1 MSMTINEIKAAQQ
14 AAAKKAAANQ
24 AATKQAA
31 TKQAASKISQIVG
44 GNFILPGE
52 NAQQFHQ
59 AYAAAQLELGAQTQ
73 LQIYLA
79 EQIFHSLWWIRRYEL
94 QKRAGLISEMVK
106 LLRSTGL
113 SEQPGLD
120 LTELLEAGRWDDP
133 AVLNELK
140 GKGFTA
146 QSLLQRAGERH
157 QEELMR
163 LDQSIALK
171 AHTLGKLQQSY
182 EALVNRSVMQERL
195 KLQNDLLK
203 RDLLAIDTP
212 VVKELKVENHQL
224 GHEDDTWEPEYD
236 ER

>member
-1 MSMTINEIKAAQQ
+1 MNMTIKDITAAQQ
-14 AAAKKAAANQ
+14 AAAKQDASNR
-24 AATKQAA
+24 AA

-52 NAQQFHQ
+52 NAQQFHK
-59 AYAAAQLELGAQTQ
+59 AYAQALVELGAQTQ

-79 EQIFHSLWWIRRYEL
+79 EQIFHSMWWIRRYEL
-94 QKRAGLISEMVK
+94 QKRASLISEMVK
-106 LLRSTGL
+106 ILRNPGLAELL
-113 SEQPGLD
+113 GLD
-120 LTELLEAGRWDDP
+120 LTELLEAGRWDEP
-133 AVLNELK
+133 AVLNEIK
-140 GKGFTA
+140 SKGFTV
-146 QSLLQRAGERH
+146 QSLLQRAGVRQ

-171 AHTLGKLQQSY
+171 AHTLAQLQKSY

-212 VVKELKVENHQL
+212 IVKDLKTGAQQLAHEEN
-224 GHEDDTWEPEYD
+224 TWEPDYD

>member
-1 MSMTINEIKAAQQ
+1 MSMTIKDITAAQQ
-14 AAAKKAAANQ
+14 AAAKQDASNR
-24 AATKQAA
+24 AA

-52 NAQQFHQ
+52 NAKQFHQ
-59 AYAAAQLELGAQTQ
+59 AYAAALVELGAQTQ

-79 EQIFHSLWWIRRYEL
+79 EQIFHSMWWIRRYEL
-94 QKRAGLISEMVK
+94 QKRASLISEMVK
-106 LLRSTGL
+106 ILRSPGL
-113 SEQPGLD
+113 SELPGLD

-133 AVLNELK
+133 AVLNEIK
-140 GKGFTA
+140 SKGFTV
-146 QSLLQRAGERH
+146 QSLLQRAGVRQ

-171 AHTLGKLQQSY
+171 AHTLAQLQKSY
-182 EALVNRSVMQERL
+182 EALVNRSVMKERL

-212 VVKELKVENHQL
+212 IVKDLKTEAQHLAQEQN
-224 GHEDDTWEPEYD
+224 TWEPDDD

>member
-1 MSMTINEIKAAQQ
+1 MSMTIKDITAAQQ
-14 AAAKKAAANQ
+14 AAAKQDASNR
-24 AATKQAA
+24 AATR
-31 TKQAASKISQIVG
+31 QAASKISQIVG

-52 NAQQFHQ
+52 NAQQFHK
-59 AYAAAQLELGAQTQ
+59 AYAQALVELGAHTQ

-79 EQIFHSLWWIRRYEL
+79 EQIFHSMWWIRRYEL
-94 QKRAGLISEMVK
+94 QKRASLISEMVK
-106 LLRSTGL
+106 ILRNPGL
-113 SEQPGLD
+113 AELPGLD

-133 AVLNELK
+133 AVINEINS
-140 GKGFTA
+140 KGFTV
-146 QSLLQRAGERH
+146 QSLLQRAGVRQ

-171 AHTLGKLQQSY
+171 AHTLAQLQKSY

-212 VVKELKVENHQL
+212 IVKDLKTEVQQL
-224 GHEDDTWEPEYD
+224 THESDQWEPEYD

>member
-1 MSMTINEIKAAQQ
+1 MSMTIKDITAAQQ
-14 AAAKKAAANQ
+14 AAAKKDASNR
-24 AATKQAA
+24 AA

-44 GNFILPGE
+44 GKFILPGE

-59 AYAAAQLELGAQTQ
+59 AYAAALVELDAQTQ

-79 EQIFHSLWWIRRYEL
+79 EQIFHSMWWIRRYEL
-94 QKRAGLISEMVK
+94 QKRANLISEMVK
-106 LLRSTGL
+106 ILRSPGL
-113 SEQPGLD
+113 AEIAGLD

-133 AVLNELK
+133 AVINEINS
-140 GKGFTA
+140 KGFTV
-146 QSLLQRAGERH
+146 QSLLQRAGVRQ

-171 AHTLGKLQQSY
+171 AHTLAQLQKSY
-182 EALVNRSVMQERL
+182 EALVNRSVMKERL

-212 VVKELKVENHQL
+212 IVKDLKTEAQQL
-224 GHEDDTWEPEYD
+224 AHEQNTWEPDDD

>member
-1 MSMTINEIKAAQQ
+1 MSMTIKDITAAQQ
-14 AAAKKAAANQ
+14 AAAKKDASNR
-24 AATKQAA
+24 AT

-44 GNFILPGE
+44 GKFILPGE

-59 AYAAAQLELGAQTQ
+59 AYAAALVELGAQTQ

-79 EQIFHSLWWIRRYEL
+79 EQIFHSMWWIRRYEL
-94 QKRAGLISEMVK
+94 QKRASLISEMVK
-106 LLRSTGL
+106 ILRSPGL
-113 SEQPGLD
+113 AEIAGLD

-133 AVLNELK
+133 AVLNEIK
-140 GKGFTA
+140 SKGFTV
-146 QSLLQRAGERH
+146 QSLLQRAGVRQ

-171 AHTLGKLQQSY
+171 AHTLAQLQKSY
-182 EALVNRSVMQERL
+182 EALVNRSVMKERL

-212 VVKELKVENHQL
+212 IVKDLKTEAQQL
-224 GHEDDTWEPEYD
+224 AHEQNTWEPADD

>member
-1 MSMTINEIKAAQQ
+1 MNTSNKGTAAS
-14 AAAKKAAANQ
+14 NQ
-24 AATKQAA
+24 AATNQAA

-44 GNFILPGE
+44 GSFILPGE
-52 NAQQFHQ
+52 SAQQFHK
-59 AYAAAQLELGAQTQ
+59 AYAEALVELGAQTQ

-79 EQIFHSLWWIRRYEL
+79 EQIFHSMWWIRRYEL
-94 QKRAGLISEMVK
+94 QKRASLISEMVK
-106 LLRSTGL
+106 ILRS
-113 SEQPGLD
+113 PGLD

-133 AVLNELK
+133 AVITEIK
-140 GKGFTA
+140 SKGFTV
-146 QSLLQRAGERH
+146 QSLLQRAGVRH

-171 AHTLGKLQQSY
+171 AHTLTQLQKSY

-212 VVKELKVENHQL
+212 IVKDLKAEAQQL
-224 GHEDDTWEPEYD
+224 AHEDNTLEPEYD

>member
-1 MSMTINEIKAAQQ
+1 MNTSNKGTAAS
-14 AAAKKAAANQ
+14 N
-24 AATKQAA
+24 QAA

-44 GNFILPGE
+44 GSFILPGE
-52 NAQQFHQ
+52 SAQQFHK
-59 AYAAAQLELGAQTQ
+59 AYAEALVELGAQTQ

-79 EQIFHSLWWIRRYEL
+79 EQIFHSMWWIRRYEL
-94 QKRAGLISEMVK
+94 QKRASLISEIVK
-106 LLRSTGL
+106 ILRSPGL
-113 SEQPGLD
+113 SEIPGLD

-133 AVLNELK
+133 AVINEIK
-140 GKGFTA
+140 SKGFTV
-146 QSLLQRAGERH
+146 QSLLQRAGVRH

-171 AHTLGKLQQSY
+171 AHTLTQLQKSY

-203 RDLLAIDTP
+203 RDLLAIDAP
-212 VVKELKVENHQL
+212 IVKDLKAEAQQL
-224 GHEDDTWEPEYD
+224 AHEDNTLEPEYD

>member
-1 MSMTINEIKAAQQ
+1 MSMTIKDITAAQQ
-14 AAAKKAAANQ
+14 AAAKKEASNR
-24 AATKQAA
+24 AATR
-31 TKQAASKISQIVG
+31 QAASKISQIVG

-59 AYAAAQLELGAQTQ
+59 AYAAALVELGAQTQ

-79 EQIFHSLWWIRRYEL
+79 EQIFHSMWWIRRYEL
-94 QKRAGLISEMVK
+94 QKRASLISEMVK
-106 LLRSTGL
+106 ILRSPGL
-113 SEQPGLD
+113 AELAGLD

-133 AVLNELK
+133 AVLNEIK
-140 GKGFTA
+140 SKGFTA
-146 QSLLQRAGERH
+146 QSLLQRAGVRQ

-163 LDQSIALK
+163 LDQGIALK
-171 AHTLGKLQQSY
+171 AHTLAQLQKSY
-182 EALVNRSVMQERL
+182 EALVSRSVMQERL

-212 VVKELKVENHQL
+212 IVKDLKAEAQQL
-224 GHEDDTWEPEYD
+224 AHEKNAWEPDYD

>member
-1 MSMTINEIKAAQQ
+1 MNTSNKGMTAS
-14 AAAKKAAANQ
+14 NQ
-24 AATKQAA
+24 TVTKHVSTKQ
-31 TKQAASKISQIVG
+31 TGSKISQIVG

-52 NAQQFHQ
+52 SAQQFHQ
-59 AYAAAQLELGAQTQ
+59 AYAAALVELGAQTQ
-73 LQIYLA
+73 LQIYLV
-79 EQIFHSLWWIRRYEL
+79 EQIFHSMWWIRRYEL
-94 QKRAGLISEMVK
+94 QKRASLISEMVK
-106 LLRSTGL
+106 LLRSPGL
-113 SEQPGLD
+113 AELLSLD

-133 AVLNELK
+133 AVLNEIK
-140 GKGFTA
+140 SKGFTV
-146 QSLLQRAGERH
+146 QSLLQRAGVRH

-171 AHTLGKLQQSY
+171 AHTLTQLQKSY

-212 VVKELKVENHQL
+212 IVKDLKTEAQQL
-224 GHEDDTWEPEYD
+224 AHEQNTWEPADD

>member
-1 MSMTINEIKAAQQ
+1 MNTSNKGMTAS
-14 AAAKKAAANQ
+14 
-24 AATKQAA
+24 KQAA
-31 TKQAASKISQIVG
+31 TKQTGSKISQIVG

-59 AYAAAQLELGAQTQ
+59 AYEAALVELGAQTQ

-79 EQIFHSLWWIRRYEL
+79 EQIFHSMWWIRRYEL
-94 QKRAGLISEMVK
+94 QKRASLISEMVK
-106 LLRSTGL
+106 ILRSPGL
-113 SEQPGLD
+113 AELPGLD

-133 AVLNELK
+133 AVLKEIK
-140 GKGFTA
+140 SKDFTA
-146 QSLLQRAGERH
+146 QSLLQRAGERQ
-157 QEELMR
+157 QEKLMR

-171 AHTLGKLQQSY
+171 AHTLAQLQKSY
-182 EALVNRSVMQERL
+182 EALVNRSVMQERM

-212 VVKELKVENHQL
+212 MVKDLKTDAQQL
-224 GHEDDTWEPEYD
+224 AHEDNTWEPEYD

>member
-1 MSMTINEIKAAQQ
+1 MSMTIKDITAAQQ
-14 AAAKKAAANQ
+14 AEAKKDASNR
-24 AATKQAA
+24 AATR
-31 TKQAASKISQIVG
+31 QAASKISQIVG

-59 AYAAAQLELGAQTQ
+59 AYAAALVELGAQTQ

-79 EQIFHSLWWIRRYEL
+79 EQIFHSMWWIRRYEL
-94 QKRAGLISEMVK
+94 QKRASLISEMVK
-106 LLRSTGL
+106 ILRSPGL
-113 SEQPGLD
+113 SELPGMD

-133 AVLNELK
+133 AVLNEIK
-140 GKGFTA
+140 SKGFTV
-146 QSLLQRAGERH
+146 QSLLQRAGVRQ

-171 AHTLGKLQQSY
+171 AHTLAQLQKSY
-182 EALVNRSVMQERL
+182 EALVNRSVMKERL

-212 VVKELKVENHQL
+212 IVKDLKTEAQHLAQEQN
-224 GHEDDTWEPEYD
+224 TWEPEYD

>member
-1 MSMTINEIKAAQQ
+1 MSTNIKG
-14 AAAKKAAANQ
+14 NT
-24 AATKQAA
+24 ATKSTNSTGAKGA
-31 TKQAASKISQIVG
+31 TQQTSSKISQIVG

-52 NAQQFHQ
+52 NMQEFQQ
-59 AYAAAQLELGAQTQ
+59 AYEQVILELGAQTQ

-79 EQIFHSLWWIRRYEL
+79 EQIFHSMWWIRRYEL
-94 QKRAGLISEMVK
+94 QKRASLISEMVK
-106 LLRSTGL
+106 ILRNPGLAELL
-113 SEQPGLD
+113 GLD
-120 LTELLEAGRWDDP
+120 LTELLEAGRWDEP
-133 AVLNELK
+133 AVLNEIK
-140 GKGFTA
+140 SKGFTV
-146 QSLLQRAGERH
+146 QSLLQRAGVRQ

-171 AHTLGKLQQSY
+171 AHTLAQLQKSY

-212 VVKELKVENHQL
+212 IVKDLKTGAQQLAHEEN
-224 GHEDDTWEPEYD
+224 TWEPDYD

>member
-1 MSMTINEIKAAQQ
+1 MSMTMKDVTAAQQ
-14 AAAKKAAANQ
+14 AAV
-24 AATKQAA
+24 KQDASNRAA

-59 AYAAAQLELGAQTQ
+59 GYAATIVELGAKTQ

-79 EQIFHSLWWIRRYEL
+79 EQIFHSMWWIRRYEL
-94 QKRAGLISEMVK
+94 QKRASLISEMVK
-106 LLRSTGL
+106 ILRSPGL
-113 SEQPGLD
+113 SELPGLD

-133 AVLNELK
+133 AVRNEIK
-140 GKGFTA
+140 SKGFTA
-146 QSLLQRAGERH
+146 QSLLQRAGVRQ

-171 AHTLGKLQQSY
+171 AHTLAQLQKSY

-212 VVKELKVENHQL
+212 VVKDLKARAQHLTQETHQ
-224 GHEDDTWEPEYD
+224 GEAEYD

>member
-1 MSMTINEIKAAQQ
+1 MSMTIKDITAAQQ
-14 AAAKKAAANQ
+14 AAAKKDASNR
-24 AATKQAA
+24 AATR
-31 TKQAASKISQIVG
+31 QAASKISQIVG

-52 NAQQFHQ
+52 NAQQFHK
-59 AYAAAQLELGAQTQ
+59 AYAQALVELGAQTQ

-79 EQIFHSLWWIRRYEL
+79 EQIFHSMWWIRRYEL
-94 QKRAGLISEMVK
+94 QKRASLISEMVK
-106 LLRSTGL
+106 ILRNPGLAELL
-113 SEQPGLD
+113 GLD
-120 LTELLEAGRWDDP
+120 LTELLEAGRWDEP
-133 AVLNELK
+133 AVLNEIK
-140 GKGFTA
+140 SKGFTA
-146 QSLLQRAGERH
+146 QSLLQRAGVRQ

-171 AHTLGKLQQSY
+171 AHTLAQLQKSY

-212 VVKELKVENHQL
+212 IVKDLKTEAQQL
-224 GHEDDTWEPEYD
+224 AHEQNTWEPDDD

>member
-1 MSMTINEIKAAQQ
+1 MNMTIKDITAAQQ
-14 AAAKKAAANQ
+14 AAAKQDASNR
-24 AATKQAA
+24 AA

-44 GNFILPGE
+44 GKFILPGE

-59 AYAAAQLELGAQTQ
+59 AYAAALVELGAQTQ

-79 EQIFHSLWWIRRYEL
+79 EQIFHSMWWIRRYEL
-94 QKRAGLISEMVK
+94 QKRASLISEMVK
-106 LLRSTGL
+106 ILRSPAL
-113 SEQPGLD
+113 VELPGLD
-120 LTELLEAGRWDDP
+120 LTELLEAGKWDDP
-133 AVLNELK
+133 AVLKELK
-140 GKGFTA
+140 IKGFTA
-146 QSLLQRAGERH
+146 QSLLQRAGVRQ

-171 AHTLGKLQQSY
+171 AHTLAQLQKSY

-212 VVKELKVENHQL
+212 VVKDLKTDAQQL
-224 GHEDDTWEPEYD
+224 THESDQWEPEYD

>member
-1 MSMTINEIKAAQQ
+1 MSMTIKDITAAQQ
-14 AAAKKAAANQ
+14 AAAKKNASNR
-24 AATKQAA
+24 AA

-52 NAQQFHQ
+52 NAQQFHK
-59 AYAAAQLELGAQTQ
+59 AYAQALVELGAQTQ

-79 EQIFHSLWWIRRYEL
+79 EQIFHSMWWIRRYEL
-94 QKRAGLISEMVK
+94 QKRASLISEMVK
-106 LLRSTGL
+106 ILRNPGLAELL
-113 SEQPGLD
+113 GLD
-120 LTELLEAGRWDDP
+120 LTELLEAGRWDEP
-133 AVLNELK
+133 AVLNEIK
-140 GKGFTA
+140 SKGFTV
-146 QSLLQRAGERH
+146 QSLLQRAGVRQ

-171 AHTLGKLQQSY
+171 AHTLAQLQKSY

-212 VVKELKVENHQL
+212 IVKDLKTGAQQLAHEEN
-224 GHEDDTWEPEYD
+224 TWEPDYD

>member
-1 MSMTINEIKAAQQ
+1 MSMTIKDITAAQQ
-14 AAAKKAAANQ
+14 AAAKKDASNR
-24 AATKQAA
+24 AA

-44 GNFILPGE
+44 GKFILPGE

-59 AYAAAQLELGAQTQ
+59 AYAAALVELGAQTQ

-79 EQIFHSLWWIRRYEL
+79 EQIFHSMWWIRRYEL
-94 QKRAGLISEMVK
+94 QKRANLISEMVK
-106 LLRSTGL
+106 ILRSPGL
-113 SEQPGLD
+113 AEIAGLD

-133 AVLNELK
+133 AVINEINS
-140 GKGFTA
+140 KGFTV
-146 QSLLQRAGERH
+146 QSLLQRAGVRQ

-171 AHTLGKLQQSY
+171 AHTLAQLQKSY
-182 EALVNRSVMQERL
+182 EALVNRSVMKERL

-212 VVKELKVENHQL
+212 VVKDLKAEAQQL
-224 GHEDDTWEPEYD
+224 GHEDNTWEPEYD

>member
-1 MSMTINEIKAAQQ
+1 MSMTIKDITAAQQ
-14 AAAKKAAANQ
+14 AAAKKEASNR
-24 AATKQAA
+24 AATR
-31 TKQAASKISQIVG
+31 QAASKISQIVG

-59 AYAAAQLELGAQTQ
+59 AYAAALVELGAQTQ

-79 EQIFHSLWWIRRYEL
+79 EQIFHSMWWIRRYEL
-94 QKRAGLISEMVK
+94 QKRASLISEMVK
-106 LLRSTGL
+106 ILRSPGL
-113 SEQPGLD
+113 AELPGLD
-120 LTELLEAGRWDDP
+120 LTELLEAGRWDEP
-133 AVLNELK
+133 EVLNEIK
-140 GKGFTA
+140 SKGFTA
-146 QSLLQRAGERH
+146 QSLLQRAGVRQ

-171 AHTLGKLQQSY
+171 AHTLAQLQKSY

-203 RDLLAIDTP
+203 RDLLSIDTP
-212 VVKELKVENHQL
+212 AVKDIKTEVQQL
-224 GHEDDTWEPEYD
+224 THESDQWEPEYD

>member
-1 MSMTINEIKAAQQ
+1 MNTSNKGMTAS
-14 AAAKKAAANQ
+14 NQ
-24 AATKQAA
+24 TVTKHVSTKQ
-31 TKQAASKISQIVG
+31 TGSKISQIVG

-52 NAQQFHQ
+52 SAQQFHQ
-59 AYAAAQLELGAQTQ
+59 AYAAALVELGAQTQ

-79 EQIFHSLWWIRRYEL
+79 EQIFHSMWWIRRYEL
-94 QKRAGLISEMVK
+94 QKRASLISEMVK
-106 LLRSTGL
+106 LLRSPGL
-113 SEQPGLD
+113 AELLSLD

-133 AVLNELK
+133 AVLNEIK
-140 GKGFTA
+140 SKGFTV
-146 QSLLQRAGERH
+146 QSLLQRAGVRH

-171 AHTLGKLQQSY
+171 AHTLTQLQKSY

-212 VVKELKVENHQL
+212 IVKDLKTEAQQL
-224 GHEDDTWEPEYD
+224 VHEDNTLEPEYD

>member
-1 MSMTINEIKAAQQ
+1 MSMTIKDITAAQQ
-14 AAAKKAAANQ
+14 AAAKKDASNR
-24 AATKQAA
+24 AA

-59 AYAAAQLELGAQTQ
+59 AYAQALVELGAQTQ

-79 EQIFHSLWWIRRYEL
+79 EQIFHSMWWIRRYEL
-94 QKRAGLISEMVK
+94 QKRASLISEMVK
-106 LLRSTGL
+106 ILRNPGLAELL
-113 SEQPGLD
+113 GLD
-120 LTELLEAGRWDDP
+120 LTELLEAGRWDEP
-133 AVLNELK
+133 AVLNEIK
-140 GKGFTA
+140 SKGFTV
-146 QSLLQRAGERH
+146 QSLLQRAGVRQ

-171 AHTLGKLQQSY
+171 AHTLAQLQKSY

-212 VVKELKVENHQL
+212 IVKDLKTGAQQLAHEEN
-224 GHEDDTWEPEYD
+224 TWEPDYD

>member
-1 MSMTINEIKAAQQ
+1 MSMTIKDITAAQQ
-14 AAAKKAAANQ
+14 AAAKQDASNR
-24 AATKQAA
+24 AA

-59 AYAAAQLELGAQTQ
+59 AYAAALVELGAQTQ

-79 EQIFHSLWWIRRYEL
+79 EQIFHSMWWIRRYEL
-94 QKRAGLISEMVK
+94 QKRASLISEMVK
-106 LLRSTGL
+106 ILRSPGL
-113 SEQPGLD
+113 AEIAGLD

-133 AVLNELK
+133 AVINEINS
-140 GKGFTA
+140 KGFTV
-146 QSLLQRAGERH
+146 QSLLQRAGVRQ

-171 AHTLGKLQQSY
+171 AHTLAQLQKSY
-182 EALVNRSVMQERL
+182 EALVNRSVMKERL

-212 VVKELKVENHQL
+212 IVKDLKTGAQQLAHEEN
-224 GHEDDTWEPEYD
+224 TWEPDYD